1 MLHKL
6 LIKGGFIVNPTNS
19 YSMYTQQA
27 FQQSLKL
34 IAEAVQGEKEDQ
46 IFYDYLI
53 ANAPTQDQKEI
64 ISTIR
69 NDEIRHNQLYK
80 KMYKELTGQEVQ
92 LAEEEEFV
100 PPASF
105 EQGIRK
111 AILGEMKA
119 MEKYRIIRQGL
130 QHRYHRD
137 IVFSILTDEL
147 KHGTLYNLIY
157 TEILSGSKN
166 EDTGPLERTPDE
178 WIHYT
183 KFLVN
188 EGLKDV
194 EREFN
199 SRHILQEY
207 ILMGVLVG
215 QGYSPEKA
223 FETVENWERTG
234 ESKILKRNNKR

>member
-1 MLHKL
+1 M
-6 LIKGGFIVNPTNS
+6 
-19 YSMYTQQA
+19 
-27 FQQSLKL
+27 SL
-34 IAEAVQGEKEDQ
+34 D
-46 IFYDYLI
+46 
-53 ANAPTQDQKEI
+53 
-64 ISTIR
+64 
-69 NDEIRHNQLYK
+69 
-80 KMYKELTGQEVQ
+80 
-92 LAEEEEFV
+92 
-100 PPASF
+100 
-105 EQGIRK
+105 
-111 AILGEMKA
+111 
-119 MEKYRIIRQGL
+119 
-130 QHRYHRD
+130 
-137 IVFSILTDEL
+137 ILTDEL

-157 TEILSGSKN
+157 TEILSGSTN

-194 EREFN
+194 EREIN

-234 ESKILKRNNKR
+234 ESKILKRNNKLDHSFFQTYCEEGYSQKSYQDIRAFLNIRFRRVLIEVLTGCK

>member
-1 MLHKL
+1 M
-6 LIKGGFIVNPTNS
+6 NNS
-19 YSMYTQQA
+19 NNFSFQMYAQQYAQQA
-27 FQQSLKL
+27 LQQSLKL
-34 IAEAVQGEKEDQ
+34 MAEAVQGEKEDR

-53 ANAPTQDQKEI
+53 DNAPTQDQKEI
-64 ISTIR
+64 ISSIR

-80 KMYKELTGQEVQ
+80 KMYKELTGQEVHIE
-92 LAEEEEFV
+92 EEEEFV

-105 EQGIRK
+105 EQGIKK

-130 QHRYHRD
+130 PHRYHRD
-137 IVFSILTDEL
+137 IVFRILTDEL

-157 TEILSGSKN
+157 TEVLSSHHTN
-166 EDTGPLERTPDE
+166 ENAQTLKRTPDE
-178 WIHYT
+178 WLHYT

-194 EREFN
+194 EREIN
-199 SRHILQEY
+199 SRQILQEY

-223 FETVENWERTG
+223 FETVEHWERTG
-234 ESKILKRNNKR
+234 ESKVLQRSKNN

>member
-1 MLHKL
+1 
-6 LIKGGFIVNPTNS
+6 VNPTNS
-19 YSMYTQQA
+19 YSIYTQQA

-53 ANAPTQDQKEI
+53 ANAPTQEQKEI

-92 LAEEEEFV
+92 LAEEEEFE

-130 QHRYHRD
+130 PHRFYRD
-137 IVFSILTDEL
+137 IVFEILTDEL
-147 KHGTLYNLIY
+147 KHGSLYNLIY
-157 TEILSGSKN
+157 TEILSGSTN
-166 EDTGPLERTPDE
+166 EDTEPLERTLDE

-188 EGLKDV
+188 EGLKSV
-194 EREFN
+194 EREIN

-215 QGYSPEKA
+215 QGYSPEEA
-223 FETVENWERTG
+223 YETVKNWERT
-234 ESKILKRNNKR
+234 EKSKLHQPNKNKRQN

>member
-1 MLHKL
+1 M
-6 LIKGGFIVNPTNS
+6 NPTNS
-19 YSMYTQQA
+19 YSIYTQQA
-27 FQQSLKL
+27 FQLSLKL

-53 ANAPTQDQKEI
+53 ANAPTQGQKEI
-64 ISTIR
+64 ITTIR

-130 QHRYHRD
+130 PHRYHRD

-157 TEILSGSKN
+157 TEILSGSRN
-166 EDTGPLERTPDE
+166 EDTGPLERTSDE

-194 EREFN
+194 EREIN

-223 FETVENWERTG
+223 FETVGNWERTG
-234 ESKILKRNNKR
+234 ESKILKHNNKR

>member
-1 MLHKL
+1 M
-6 LIKGGFIVNPTNS
+6 NPTNS

-53 ANAPTQDQKEI
+53 ANAPTQEQKEI
-64 ISTIR
+64 ITTIR
-69 NDEIRHNQLYK
+69 NDEIRHNQLFK
-80 KMYKELTGQEVQ
+80 KMYKDLTGKEVII
-92 LAEEEEFV
+92 EKEEEFV

-105 EQGIRK
+105 EQGIKK

-119 MEKYRIIRQGL
+119 MEKYRVIRQGL
-130 QHRYHRD
+130 PHRYHRD

-157 TEILSGSKN
+157 TEILTGSTK
-166 EDTGPLERTPDE
+166 EDEEESLERNPDE
-178 WIHYT
+178 WLQYT
-183 KFLVN
+183 KFLIK
-188 EGLKDV
+188 EGLNDV
-194 EREFN
+194 ARGKN
-199 SRHILQEY
+199 SRSILQEY

-223 FETVENWERTG
+223 YKTVENWERTG
-234 ESKILKRNNKR
+234 KSKFLKRNNKR

>member
-1 MLHKL
+1 
-6 LIKGGFIVNPTNS
+6 VNPTNS

-53 ANAPTQDQKEI
+53 ANAPTQEQKEI
-64 ISTIR
+64 ITTIR
-69 NDEIRHNQLYK
+69 NDEIRHNQLFK
-80 KMYKELTGQEVQ
+80 KMYKDLTGKEVI
-92 LAEEEEFV
+92 LEKEEEFV

-105 EQGIRK
+105 EQGIKK

-119 MEKYRIIRQGL
+119 MEKYRVIRQGL
-130 QHRYHRD
+130 PHRYHRD

-157 TEILSGSKN
+157 TEVLTGSTK
-166 EDTGPLERTPDE
+166 EDEEESLERNPDE
-178 WIHYT
+178 WLQYT
-183 KFLVN
+183 KSLIK
-188 EGLKDV
+188 EGLNDV
-194 EREFN
+194 ARGKN
-199 SRHILQEY
+199 SRSILQEY

-215 QGYSPEKA
+215 QGYSPEEA
-223 FETVENWERTG
+223 YETVENWERTG
-234 ESKILKRNNKR
+234 KSKLLQPNKNKRKN

>member
-1 MLHKL
+1 M
-6 LIKGGFIVNPTNS
+6 NPTNS

-53 ANAPTQDQKEI
+53 ANAPTQEQKEI
-64 ISTIR
+64 ITTIR
-69 NDEIRHNQLYK
+69 NDEIRHNQLFK
-80 KMYKELTGQEVQ
+80 KMYKDLTGKEVII
-92 LAEEEEFV
+92 EKEEEFV

-105 EQGIRK
+105 EQGIKK

-119 MEKYRIIRQGL
+119 MEKYRVIRQGL
-130 QHRYHRD
+130 PHRYHRD

-157 TEILSGSKN
+157 TEVLTGSTK
-166 EDTGPLERTPDE
+166 EDEEESLERNPDE
-178 WIHYT
+178 WLQYT
-183 KFLVN
+183 KFLIK
-188 EGLKDV
+188 EGLNDV
-194 EREFN
+194 ARGKN
-199 SRHILQEY
+199 SRNILQEY

-215 QGYSPEKA
+215 QDYSPEEAYK
-223 FETVENWERTG
+223 TVKNWERTG
-234 ESKILKRNNKR
+234 KSKLLQPNKNKRQN

>member
-1 MLHKL
+1 M
-6 LIKGGFIVNPTNS
+6 NPTNS

-53 ANAPTQDQKEI
+53 ANAPTQEQKEI
-64 ISTIR
+64 ITTIR
-69 NDEIRHNQLYK
+69 NDEIRHNQLFK
-80 KMYKELTGQEVQ
+80 KMYKDLTGKEVII
-92 LAEEEEFV
+92 EKEEEFV

-105 EQGIRK
+105 EQGIKK

-119 MEKYRIIRQGL
+119 MEKYRVIRQGL
-130 QHRYHRD
+130 PHRYHRD

-157 TEILSGSKN
+157 TEVLTGSTK
-166 EDTGPLERTPDE
+166 EDEEESLERNPDE
-178 WIHYT
+178 WLQYT
-183 KFLVN
+183 KFLIK
-188 EGLKDV
+188 EGLNDV
-194 EREFN
+194 ARGKN
-199 SRHILQEY
+199 SRSILQEY

-215 QGYSPEKA
+215 QGYSPEEAYK
-223 FETVENWERTG
+223 TVENWERTG
-234 ESKILKRNNKR
+234 KSKLLQPNKNKRQN

>member
-1 MLHKL
+1 
-6 LIKGGFIVNPTNS
+6 VNPTNS

-53 ANAPTQDQKEI
+53 ANAPTQEQKEI
-64 ISTIR
+64 ITTIR
-69 NDEIRHNQLYK
+69 NDEIRHNQLFK
-80 KMYKELTGQEVQ
+80 KMYKDLTGKEVI
-92 LAEEEEFV
+92 LENEEEVV

-105 EQGIRK
+105 EQGIKK

-119 MEKYRIIRQGL
+119 MEKYRVIRQGL
-130 QHRYHRD
+130 PHRYHRD

-157 TEILSGSKN
+157 TEVLTGSTK
-166 EDTGPLERTPDE
+166 EDEEESLERNPDE
-178 WIHYT
+178 WLQYT
-183 KFLVN
+183 KSLIK
-188 EGLKDV
+188 EGLNDV
-194 EREFN
+194 ARGKN
-199 SRHILQEY
+199 SRSILQEY

-215 QGYSPEKA
+215 QGYSPEEA
-223 FETVENWERTG
+223 YETVENWERTG
-234 ESKILKRNNKR
+234 KSKLLQPNKNKRKN

>member
-1 MLHKL
+1 M
-6 LIKGGFIVNPTNS
+6 NPTNS
-19 YSMYTQQA
+19 YSIYTQQA

-53 ANAPTQDQKEI
+53 ANAPTQEQKEI

-92 LAEEEEFV
+92 LAEEEEFE

-130 QHRYHRD
+130 PHRFYRD
-137 IVFSILTDEL
+137 IVFEILTDEL
-147 KHGTLYNLIY
+147 KHGSLYNLIY
-157 TEILSGSKN
+157 TEILSGSTN
-166 EDTGPLERTPDE
+166 EDTEPLERTLDE

-188 EGLKDV
+188 EGLKSV
-194 EREFN
+194 EREIN

-215 QGYSPEKA
+215 QGYSPEEA
-223 FETVENWERTG
+223 YETVKNWERT
-234 ESKILKRNNKR
+234 EKSKLHQPNKNKRQN

>member
-1 MLHKL
+1 MY
-6 LIKGGFIVNPTNS
+6 PTNTNTNQV
-19 YSMYTQQA
+19 YAQQA

-53 ANAPTQDQKEI
+53 SNAPTQEQKEI
-64 ISTIR
+64 ITTIR

-80 KMYKELTGQEVQ
+80 KMYKELTGQDVT
-92 LAEEEEFV
+92 LDNDEEFL

-105 EQGIRK
+105 EQGIKK
-111 AILGEMKA
+111 AILDEMKA
-119 MEKYRIIRQGL
+119 MEKYRVIQQGL

-137 IVFSILTDEL
+137 IVFEILTDEL
-147 KHGTLYNLIY
+147 KHGSLYNLIFSG
-157 TEILSGSKN
+157 ILTGSTN
-166 EDTGPLERTPDE
+166 EGEKPLDRTPDD
-178 WIHYT
+178 WIPYT
-183 KFLVN
+183 KLLVK

-194 EREFN
+194 AKGKN
-199 SRHILQEY
+199 SRHVLQEY

-223 FETVENWERTG
+223 YETVQNWERTG
-234 ESKILKRNNKR
+234 ESKLHQTRRSKR